1 LRGGAGV
8 PGDWGMR
15 VSTDNGQDQ
24 LSDAVKPQLEAI
36 FALVGR
42 WQARVQSEVPG
53 EPSAGSSLRGDDDAA
68 HPYEISYAV
77 HGALVSAV
85 DHLDALRAL
94 VADAHVVHA
103 RATFTLMRAAIE
115 NAATAVWLLGPSSR
129 DERILRRLRLAW
141 ADSRDLEKAVLR
153 AGQQPPLSKQGWKTK
168 LETVAQARS
177 MASAQIATITR
188 DQPTFTSIVEAAG
201 SDAGPEGLDS
211 DLALVCW
218 MVASG
223 MAHAR
228 LWAALSSVLDRTDVP
243 GASTPATKVM
253 RLSASDTA
261 LAAIAQVATSMT
273 AAGWRLY
280 DQRRSDPRQ
289 PAT

>member
-1 LRGGAGV
+1 
-8 PGDWGMR
+8 
-15 VSTDNGQDQ
+15 
-24 LSDAVKPQLEAI
+24 
-36 FALVGR
+36 
-42 WQARVQSEVPG
+42 
-53 EPSAGSSLRGDDDAA
+53 
-68 HPYEISYAV
+68 V

-103 RATFTLMRAAIE
+103 RAAFTLMRAAIE

-141 ADSRDLEKAVLR
+141 ADSRDL
-153 AGQQPPLSKQGWKTK
+153 
-168 LETVAQARS
+168 
-177 MASAQIATITR
+177 

-201 SDAGPEGLDS
+201 SDAWPEGLSS
-211 DLALVCW
+211 DLSLVCW

-228 LWAALSSVLDRTDVP
+228 LWAALSSVMDRTDVP
-243 GASTPATKVM
+243 GASTPATTVM